1 MLDPPYFDRTTDM
14 PRLNSYALG
23 LALVL
28 ALGQATFAQQTNA
41 PAQAPAEDT
50 KQLDA
55 VSQEAAKLEADL
67 NKFKDTAP
75 EAAEVLVKLVEL
87 YHQHGRAFGL
97 IRAGQRFSAAHPN
110 DQIGRAHV

>member
-28 ALGQATFAQQTNA
+28 ALGQATFAQQANA
-41 PAQAPAEDT
+41 PAQAAAEET

-55 VSQEAAKLEADL
+55 VSQEAAKLEERV
-67 NKFKDTAP
+67 AP
-75 EAAEVLVKLVEL
+75 
-87 YHQHGRAFGL
+87 HQATVPPK
-97 IRAGQRFSAAHPN
+97 Q
-110 DQIGRAHV
+110 